1 MKEKM
6 KLIKGRFLRPVTRT
20 GFLAA
25 VLITGLLSAPYA
37 SAKDEKTLESEFEL
51 EAMTVTAQKQEENVQ
66 EVPVSMTVLSG
77 NHIEDKN
84 IDGLWDLMDH
94 VPGLMNFDTGM
105 SDMFS
110 QPSMRGITAPSN
122 TFNSSVGLYIDGVP
136 ILASPGFTAGLLD
149 IERVEVLRGPQGTL
163 YGKNSE
169 AGVINIITRRP
180 DNDMYGKVQIS
191 AGEDN
196 KRLMTGSVSGP
207 IAKDKLFF
215 SLVGQYDEKDGFLE
229 NKNLGGHDDDRKR
242 YYGRTQLRWTPSEK
256 LDISL
261 IASRLAADE
270 GLSAQTPNAAM
281 MARNGLSP
289 LPEKTTYSDL
299 RPYNDTYNDIQ
310 SLKITYDISDSMSLT
325 SITAR
330 KVTDWESAGDFDFT
344 DSHIYHI
351 YTDSQYSNLSQEI
364 RFNWKSD
371 RIKSIVGLYA
381 DEHMNDHLQ
390 GTIMTDDSKV
400 PTTKREL
407 GGDSYAVFGQIDY
420 SLTQAIHVVTG
431 LRYEMQNMDYD
442 DDILN
447 IDDEE
452 SWSKVTPKLSLQY
465 RFSPHHNV
473 YATVAEGYRTGGF
486 NNTAVDLDYRTFEPE
501 TLWNY
506 EIGIKASFLDNRIIV
521 NASVYYMDI
530 SDMQVE
536 EYVTPVTTY
545 ITNAAKATSKGGEIE
560 ISARLVKGLDLTA
573 GFAYIDTT
581 FDTFKDANGDYSGNK
596 NPFAPEYTFNLG
608 AIYRHSSGVYI
619 SSDLLGYGD
628 TYIDK
633 ENNNKRDAY
642 MTFNAK
648 IGYEREKFDIYLYA
662 ENLFDKEYNAMNY
675 YNYYNNYSPPRE
687 IGVQL
692 AYRF

>member
-1 MKEKM
+1 M
-6 KLIKGRFLRPVTRT
+6 KLIKGKFLRPVTRT
-20 GFLAA
+20 GFLVA

-37 SAKDEKTLESEFEL
+37 SAKDEKTRGSEL
-51 EAMTVTAQKQEENVQ
+51 ELETMTVTAQKQEENVQ

-77 NHIEDKN
+77 IDIEDKN

-122 TFNSSVGLYIDGVP
+122 TFNSSVGLYVDGVP
-136 ILASPGFTAGLLD
+136 VFSSPGFTASLLD

-169 AGVINIITRRP
+169 AGVINIITRQP
-180 DNDMYGKVQIS
+180 DNDMRGKVQIS

-196 KRLMTGSVSGP
+196 KRLLTGAVSGP
-207 IAKDKLFF
+207 IVKDKFFF
-215 SLVGQYDEKDGFLE
+215 SLTGQFDEKDGFLE
-229 NKNLGGHDDDRKR
+229 NKNLGGYDDDRKR
-242 YYGRTQLRWTPSEK
+242 YYGRTQLRWTPSPK

-261 IASRLAADE
+261 IASRLASDE
-270 GLSAQTPNAAM
+270 GVSAQTPNATM
-281 MARNGLSP
+281 MAMYGRSP

-299 RPYNDTYNDIQ
+299 RPHRDTYNDIQ

-330 KVTDWESAGDFDFT
+330 KVTDWKSAGDYDFT
-344 DSHIYHI
+344 ESHIYHI

-381 DEHMNDHLQ
+381 DTHMNDYLQ
-390 GTIMTDDSKV
+390 GTIMTDDPRV

-407 GGDSYAVFGQIDY
+407 GGDSYAVFGQADY
-420 SLTQAIHVVTG
+420 SLTQAIRLVAG

-442 DDILN
+442 DDLLN

-452 SWSKVTPKLSLQY
+452 SWSKITPKLSLQY

-473 YATVAEGYRTGGF
+473 YVTVAEGYRTGGF
-486 NNTAVDLDYRTFEPE
+486 NNTAVDLEFRTFDPE
-501 TLWNY
+501 KLWSY
-506 EIGIKASFLDNRIIV
+506 EAGIKASFLDNRMII

-536 EYVTPVTTY
+536 EWVTPVTTY
-545 ITNAAKATSKGGEIE
+545 VTNAAKATSKGGEIE
-560 ISARLVKGLDLTA
+560 VSARLAKGLNLIA
-573 GFAYIDTT
+573 GFAYIDST

-596 NPFAPEYTFNLG
+596 NPFVPKYTFNLG
-608 AIYRHSSGVYI
+608 ATYRHPSGVYI
-619 SSDLLGYGD
+619 SSDVIGYGD

-633 ENNNKRDAY
+633 ENKNKRDAY
-642 MTFNAK
+642 TIVNAK
-648 IGYEREKFDIYLYA
+648 IGYEMDKIDVYLYA
-662 ENLFDKEYNAMNY
+662 DNLFDKEYNAMNY
-675 YNYYNNYSPPRE
+675 YGYYNNYSLPRE

-692 AYRF
+692 TYRF